1 MENSGLTRYQKGIIA
16 ILAISQ
22 FTVVLDFMVM
32 SPLGDFLIKT
42 MNITPQQFGFAVSSY
57 AFSAGISGLLAAG
70 FADNF
75 DRKKLLLFFYTGF
88 ILGTF
93 FCAIATNY
101 TFLIAARIFTG
112 LFGGVI
118 GSVVMAII
126 TDLFTIEHRGRVMG
140 FVQMGFAA
148 SQVLGIPVGIYLANL
163 WDWHA
168 PFFMIVG
175 LSTLIAVTIFL
186 FMKPVVKHLE
196 QQSSQNFWEH
206 FKAVATNKRYRIGFL
221 ATAFLSIGGFLLM
234 PFGSAF
240 AINNL
245 KVSPSQLPMIFMA
258 TGISSIII
266 MPVVGKLCDKYDK
279 FKIFVTGT
287 VWASIFILIYT
298 HLTAVPI
305 WMIMSLNI
313 LLFMGIMS
321 RMIPAS
327 IIMTGIPK
335 MQDRGAF
342 MSINSSLQQMS
353 GGLAAAL
360 AGTIVVQK
368 DKFSP
373 LEHYPVLGYISVVVM
388 VICVLLVYRASQLVR
403 EVNA

>member
-1 MENSGLTRYQKGIIA
+1 MSKASLTRYQKGIIA

-75 DRKKLLLFFYTGF
+75 DRKKLLMFFYTGF
-88 ILGTF
+88 VVGTF

-126 TDLFTIEHRGRVMG
+126 TDLFAIDHRGRVMG

-168 PFFMIVG
+168 PFYMIVG
-175 LSTLIAVTIFL
+175 LSTLIALTIFL
-186 FMKPVVKHLE
+186 FMKPIVKHLE
-196 QQSSQNFWEH
+196 VRSEQSFWQH
-206 FKAVATNKRYRIGFL
+206 FKHVAANKRYRIGFL

-245 KVSPSQLPMIFMA
+245 QVSPSQLPVIFMA
-258 TGISSIII
+258 TGISSIIV
-266 MPVVGKLCDKYDK
+266 MPVVGKLCDKFDK
-279 FKIFVTGT
+279 FKIFVVGSI
-287 VWASIFILIYT
+287 WASIFILIYT
-298 HLTAVPI
+298 HLAAVPI
-305 WMIMSLNI
+305 WMIIALNI

-335 MQDRGAF
+335 IHDRGAF

-388 VICVLLVYRASQLVR
+388 LICVLLVYRASQLVR
-403 EVNA
+403 EVSA